1 MITEECHQE
10 ALAATCVPMYASR
23 TSNIEVAPMPG
34 VQFID
39 PAKYRSFLGINP
51 FTTAL
56 FVLFA
61 FGAILYGWGSNTSG
75 HCKVII

>member
-1 MITEECHQE
+1 MDSKAQIISDSGN
-10 ALAATCVPMYASR
+10 AANS
-23 TSNIEVAPMPG
+23 TS
-34 VQFID
+34 
-39 PAKYRSFLGINP
+39 LNP

-75 HCKVII
+75 HCEVIV